1 METQSLSYRKNP
13 TATSAHKPKDH
24 CAGNYE
30 ALFSTTVYPEIKRLA
45 ANHLRRERSNH
56 TLSPTALVNEAYLK
70 LQGQRSLVVADR
82 HHLMALS
89 SRCIRQIL
97 VDHAREKYAQKR
109 GGNQTL
115 LTLQEELAGDFSQP
129 DVDLILLDQL
139 LSQLKKRDEVQE
151 KIVEYRFFAGMT
163 NEEIAEALAISVATV
178 KRKWTLAKAWLY
190 REINS

>member
-1 METQSLSYRKNP
+1 METKSLSRRKNLS
-13 TATSAHKPKDH
+13 ATPSQQPADR
-24 CAGNYE
+24 CGDNYQ

-45 ANHLRRERSNH
+45 ANHLRRERANH

-139 LSQLKKRDEVQE
+139 LSQLKKRDEIQE

>member
-1 METQSLSYRKNP
+1 METKSLYRRTSSASSNP
-13 TATSAHKPKDH
+13 QTHTD
-24 CAGNYE
+24 NYQ
-30 ALFSTTVYPEIKRLA
+30 ALFSTTVYPELKRLA
-45 ANHLRRERSNH
+45 ANHLRRERANH

-109 GGNQTL
+109 GGHQTI

-139 LSQLKKRDEVQE
+139 LSQLKKRDEIQE

-163 NEEIAEALAISVATV
+163 NEEIAESLAISIATV

-190 REINS
+190 REMNS